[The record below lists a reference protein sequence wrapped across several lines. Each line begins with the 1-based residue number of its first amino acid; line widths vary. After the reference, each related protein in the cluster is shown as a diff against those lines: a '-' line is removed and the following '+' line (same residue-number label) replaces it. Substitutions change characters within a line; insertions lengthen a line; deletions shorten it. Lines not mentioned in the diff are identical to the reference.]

1 MKRSLLLGLT
11 GIFLSL
17 LAEAAL
23 AQGANLTQPDT
34 SMQSLLDLIVNASGQ
49 WTGRLEGYAVRLLFL
64 LAAIQ
69 FVWNFVPMLFRSAD
83 LGEIAHGLISTVLV
97 TGFFYALIKFSPE
110 WAQAIVESFR
120 KAGAHA
126 SGLPTEKLMPGDM
139 FATAV
144 EFSEKM
150 MSGISV
156 FSPATSFLV
165 SIAAIIVLL
174 CFAFIAAFMFVTLVE
189 SYFIINAA
197 VFFFGFGGSQWTR
210 EYAIAPLRFA
220 VAIGAKLFVLTLL
233 VGIIMSVAA
242 QWEAAYRNDSASV
255 LTLVGLSLVCA
266 YLTKS
271 LSELV
276 QSMISGASMG
286 GGHAIGSMAAAG
298 AAGAAAAVATI
309 ATAGAAAPAAAG
321 ALGAAGTGG
330 AAGAAG
336 GAAGGGLASLIN
348 SSFAEQ
354 AGAASAESTAGGMA
368 SSAGSNAAKAAAPR
382 LGGGAASNPA
392 PKPISSGMNQA
403 AAKAAGQVPQNGEDK
418 SQMQTQPASVPLSDS
433 GHSKA
438 HTLASGA
445 VRMAGVLSAMSVPG
459 MEGAAGLSVNAPAA
473 RSAGEASTENGSA
486 ADDPENVIRPA
497 SAAPTEA
504 KATPSPAADA
514 PKPASSLAALRVPGM
529 ASYSNPQGA

>member
-17 LAEAAL
+17 LAGAAL

-69 FVWNFVPMLFRSAD
+69 FVWNFVPMLFRGAD

-210 EYAIAPLRFA
+210 DYAIAPLRFA

-233 VGIIMSVAA
+233 VGLIMSVAS

-321 ALGAAGTGG
+321 ALGAGGTGG

-348 SSFAEQ
+348 SSFAGQ
-354 AGAASAESTAGGMA
+354 AGAASAGSTAGGMA

-392 PKPISSGMNQA
+392 PKPTSSGMNQA
-403 AAKAAGQVPQNGEDK
+403 AAKAAAGQAAAGQVPQNGEDK
-418 SQMQTQPASVPLSDS
+418 SQMQTQPAPAPLSDS

-459 MEGAAGLSVNAPAA
+459 MEGAAGLSLNAPAA
-473 RSAGEASTENGSA
+473 GSAGEASTEN
-486 ADDPENVIRPA
+486 A
-497 SAAPTEA
+497 S
-504 KATPSPAADA
+504 AADA

-529 ASYSNPQGA
+529 ASYPNPQGA